1 MDAVAWARSVLADRG
16 TDVLVVEEVRRRAWS
31 TIWRVSTADGDLFLK
46 TAPDGVAAEPALLD
60 VLALHGVPHVQRPV
74 AAAGRHVLLPD
85 GGPIVRLAEDRD
97 TVWLDVMRHYAEVQW
112 ATEPAAAAD
121 LVVAGVPDL
130 RLPVLPG
137 VAAEL
142 VARWAPEHRGIV
154 PLLTDAA
161 VELDELMPMT
171 TLEHGDLHV
180 GNAFVRGAV
189 PFDWG
194 DACVSHPFLSL
205 LVAGRDGAPG
215 GVEAYLETFF
225 GEPGAAD
232 DPDVQHIVGLATTL
246 GVVSRV
252 LSWQRAIDASGDGMP
267 ESYRSA
273 PREWLET
280 LVEGMTGI
288 EDRRSA
294 GLESWRG

>member
-1 MDAVAWARSVLADRG
+1 MDAVAWARSALAEQG
-16 TDVLVVEEVRRRAWS
+16 TEVRAVEEVRRRAWS
-31 TIWRVSTADGDLFLK
+31 TIWRVSTDADDLYLK
-46 TAPDGVAAEPALLD
+46 TAPEGVAAEPALLE

-74 AAAGRHVLLPD
+74 AAEGQHVLLPD
-85 GGPIVRLAEDRD
+85 GGPIVRLVEDRD
-97 TVWLDVMRHYAEVQW
+97 AVWLDVMRHYAEAQW
-112 ATEPAAAAD
+112 ATEPAAADD
-121 LVVAGVPDL
+121 LVRAGVPDL
-130 RLPVLPG
+130 RLAVLPD

-142 VARWAPEHRGIV
+142 VARWAPEHRGLV

-161 VELDELMPMT
+161 VELDELMPMA

-180 GNAFVRGAV
+180 GNAFARGAV

-205 LVAGRDGAPG
+205 LVAGREDVPG

-225 GEPGAAD
+225 GEPGVAA

-246 GVVSRV
+246 GVVARV
-252 LSWQRAIDASGDGMP
+252 LSWQRAIDASGEEMP
-267 ESYRSA
+267 ASYRSA

-280 LVEGMTGI
+280 LWSG
-288 EDRRSA
+288 
-294 GLESWRG
+294 